1 MQPEADPKTDGSLES
16 GVSVPAV
23 SAQPGAVA
31 PDLDDSR
38 GGDDD
43 QHPVAEPPPQSP
55 AAEAEAETE
64 AALKAGLPDEG
75 ERGEEGAGPS
85 QGQAN
90 TDEPRDDACENYV
103 LSGCLLSEASEA
115 ASYTFAPQPADDWR
129 TGLFWW

>member
-1 MQPEADPKTDGSLES
+1 MYCTCTI
-16 GVSVPAV
+16 
-23 SAQPGAVA
+23 
-31 PDLDDSR
+31 LD
-38 GGDDD
+38 
-43 QHPVAEPPPQSP
+43 HNT
-55 AAEAEAETE
+55 AA
-64 AALKAGLPDEG
+64 
-75 ERGEEGAGPS
+75 